1 MNLDPFSRLSDGKT
15 APGGKSSPCREH
27 SGGQSRRSVNELH
40 ATFHSCEQGE
50 AGRKVQGSY
59 SF

>member
-15 APGGKSSPCREH
+15 APGGKSSPCR
-27 SGGQSRRSVNELH
+27 STAGGSRSVNELH

-50 AGRKVQGSY
+50 GGRKVQGSY